1 LVFTDL
7 ALRTDTLI
15 NSSSLVV
22 DYLNA
27 YQVMAQAHSKISLFL
42 VAAHNEIIEGTKKDL
57 IIALVIWILV
67 LVFLAVYFVGR
78 VMR

>member
-1 LVFTDL
+1 MAMQTD
-7 ALRTDTLI
+7 ALI
-15 NSSSLVV
+15 NATLNVN
-22 DYLNA
+22 YLQT
-27 YQVMAQAHSKISLFL
+27 YQVLSQAHSKISLFL